1 MKYLDLSNTDM
12 ILLSKEVFF
21 GVFVVIVVLFFLK
34 FFSKDEVCQNNN
46 FSFISINSEDLA
58 NSDRE
63 TPWWKSNGNIGV
75 HWCWKYSGN
84 LTNSFPGLLFQAIRW
99 KPWKLDQEVQTW
111 NNKLGVSMKPSSC
124 FPGQSAHSVIFL
136 FWLFFLIL
144 IFCSQTN
151 RFFQGGVKWERR
163 KGN

>member
-63 TPWWKSNGNIGV
+63 TPW
-75 HWCWKYSGN
+75 
-84 LTNSFPGLLFQAIRW
+84 
-99 KPWKLDQEVQTW
+99 
-111 NNKLGVSMKPSSC
+111 
-124 FPGQSAHSVIFL
+124 
-136 FWLFFLIL
+136 
-144 IFCSQTN
+144 
-151 RFFQGGVKWERR
+151 
-163 KGN
+163 

>member
-21 GVFVVIVVLFFLK
+21 GVFVVIVVLFCLK

-63 TPWWKSNGNIGV
+63 TPW
-75 HWCWKYSGN
+75 
-84 LTNSFPGLLFQAIRW
+84 
-99 KPWKLDQEVQTW
+99 
-111 NNKLGVSMKPSSC
+111 
-124 FPGQSAHSVIFL
+124 
-136 FWLFFLIL
+136 
-144 IFCSQTN
+144 
-151 RFFQGGVKWERR
+151 
-163 KGN
+163 

>member
-21 GVFVVIVVLFFLK
+21 VIFVVIVVLFFLK

-63 TPWWKSNGNIGV
+63 TPW
-75 HWCWKYSGN
+75 
-84 LTNSFPGLLFQAIRW
+84 
-99 KPWKLDQEVQTW
+99 
-111 NNKLGVSMKPSSC
+111 
-124 FPGQSAHSVIFL
+124 
-136 FWLFFLIL
+136 
-144 IFCSQTN
+144 
-151 RFFQGGVKWERR
+151 
-163 KGN
+163 

>member
-21 GVFVVIVVLFFLK
+21 GVFVVIVVLFCLK

-136 FWLFFLIL
+136 FCFGFFFLIL

-151 RFFQGGVKWERR
+151 RFFREG
-163 KGN
+163 

>member
-21 GVFVVIVVLFFLK
+21 LVFVVIVVLFFLK

-63 TPWWKSNGNIGV
+63 TPW
-75 HWCWKYSGN
+75 
-84 LTNSFPGLLFQAIRW
+84 
-99 KPWKLDQEVQTW
+99 
-111 NNKLGVSMKPSSC
+111 
-124 FPGQSAHSVIFL
+124 
-136 FWLFFLIL
+136 
-144 IFCSQTN
+144 
-151 RFFQGGVKWERR
+151 
-163 KGN
+163 

>member
-21 GVFVVIVVLFFLK
+21 VVFVVIVVLFFLK

-84 LTNSFPGLLFQAIRW
+84 LTNSFPGLFFQAIRW

-124 FPGQSAHSVIFL
+124 FPGQSVHSVIFL
-136 FWLFFLIL
+136 FCFGFFFNLNL
-144 IFCSQTN
+144 L
-151 RFFQGGVKWERR
+151 
-163 KGN
+163 